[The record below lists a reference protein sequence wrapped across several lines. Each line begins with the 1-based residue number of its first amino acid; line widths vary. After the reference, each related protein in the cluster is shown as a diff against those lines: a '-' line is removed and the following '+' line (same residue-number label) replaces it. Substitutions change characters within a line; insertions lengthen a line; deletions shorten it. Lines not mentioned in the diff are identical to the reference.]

1 DSPPPPKKLRTA
13 GPEHS
18 GRSGPP
24 LASGSALLHPE
35 EQRRLKRSA
44 RDMLAEDE
52 CVRDQRLCQF
62 RLARLGTEEM
72 VSPILRGKLVDIPQD
87 QRSRADR
94 NTWLLDNNFD
104 EWKRLTSGSARFEAE
119 EQGMY
124 DKWYWDVAPG
134 AGITGGG
141 RGGMA
146 THKINV
152 NPIERAGRIAERG
165 ETGGPAMTSPD
176 EARGVFNRVNIL
188 QKCPHYPPLTLPLIM
203 IPIHVTAPSLRLR
216 PLPRALPPLYSANI
230 EQHSLRFMCTR
241 AELIRGEEEQR
252 RHNEPCDNCGLEVC
266 PWGYAEYWDTR
277 GFTRPLSP
285 ICKACDVHVRA
296 GTEPPP
302 ADLPSYHSDIAE
314 PPCPVPAFYR
324 VPDGVPHLVA
334 PYMKSFHWVGESEPD
349 AATRLTQESRY
360 SECSLLS
367 LRAPVREGMARS
379 GLLPPGMLPYGSP
392 EAGVERRQVRKTV
405 KESAAEA
412 EARFLNYENV

>member
-1 DSPPPPKKLRTA
+1 
-13 GPEHS
+13 
-18 GRSGPP
+18 
-24 LASGSALLHPE
+24 
-35 EQRRLKRSA
+35 
-44 RDMLAEDE
+44 MLAEDE
-52 CVRDQRLCQF
+52 HARNQRLCQF

-94 NTWLLDNNFD
+94 NTWLLDKNFD

-134 AGITGGG
+134 AGIPGGG

-203 IPIHVTAPSLRLR
+203 IPIHVPPPSLRLR

-230 EQHSLRFMCTR
+230 EQHSLRAMCTR
-241 AELIRGEEEQR
+241 AELIRAEEEQR
-252 RHNEPCDNCGLEVC
+252 QHNEPCDNCGLEVC
-266 PWGYAEYWDTR
+266 PWGYVEYWDTR
-277 GFTRPLSP
+277 GFTMPLSP

-302 ADLPSYHSDIAE
+302 CTC
-314 PPCPVPAFYR
+314 PPGARACEKTDSGCLLHVVPAFYR
-324 VPDGVPHLVA
+324 VPDGVPRLVA
-334 PYMKSFHWVGESEPD
+334 PYIESFYWVGESEPD
-349 AATRLTQESRY
+349 AATRVMRADECAILGWQLTQESRY

-412 EARFLNYENV
+412 EARFMNYTNI